1 MAENLVNTW
10 AELGKGLDK
19 IYANVD
25 PVSTKQY
32 MELYSHVYN
41 FCTKSHLDE
50 VTPLNRGRRSGNM
63 SVATP
68 SGAEFV
74 GEDLY
79 KKLVTFLEDYVNHLR
94 EGCQS
99 YRGTEL
105 LEHYNKVWES
115 FRFISTAVNGIFS
128 YLNRHWIKRELDEG
142 KTGIYEVYNLAVR
155 CWQEKL
161 FVHVADAVTNAVL
174 ELILNE
180 RNGESIPT
188 SLVSGVLNSYL
199 EMGINEHD
207 DPPVGQPVN
216 RVTPNPTEKRPRA
229 LVVFKTYFERKFIE
243 QTRIYYSS
251 EAQDFLAQN
260 SVIEYL
266 KKVEERL
273 KEERDRVDRYL
284 DTSTLDPLMKACD
297 DVLIANYLD
306 RFRGEF
312 DSMLENNQKDD
323 LARMFN
329 LCERVDGALEVLRSI
344 MESHIERKG
353 RTAIAN
359 VTSDANSDPK
369 TYVNAILAV
378 HQLFSSLVTCA
389 FKNDHGFV
397 QAMDKAFTSFINRNN
412 VTENVKAPSR
422 SPELLARY
430 ADLLLRKSAKN
441 PPENEVEEALNQ
453 VMIVFKYIED
463 KDVFQKYYSKML
475 AKRLVHE
482 LSASEDNESAMLQKL
497 KQMCGFEYTSKLQ
510 RMYTDTTVSKELT
523 QTFKREVN
531 EKNIDLQHVDL
542 SVMILAHGVWPFQ
555 FMETCSIPPIL
566 QNVMD
571 KFSAFYIARHTGRKL
586 TFLQHMSRG
595 EVTCNAY
602 NRKYG
607 FLASTA
613 QMAVLLKFNDSLSY
627 TLQQLTDSLEFK
639 NDLLHTTLQTML
651 KVDLITLD
659 GTKTLDA
666 NTPMDTVVNLNKNF
680 FSKKLKVDLSKAVT
694 RSEVRKE
701 QVDVQKDLEEDR
713 RMVIQAAI
721 VRVMKMRKKLGH
733 SALMSEVIK
742 QLSVR
747 FKPNVKVIKKCIDTL
762 IEKEYLARVE
772 GTRDEYEYLS

>member
-1 MAENLVNTW
+1 MAENLATTW
-10 AELGKGLDK
+10 GELGKGLDK
-19 IYANVD
+19 IYANKE

-41 FCTKSHLDE
+41 FCTKSHLEE
-50 VTPLNRGRRSGNM
+50 VTPLNRNRRTNNLSA
-63 SVATP
+63 ATP

-79 KKLVTFLEDYVNHLR
+79 KKLVTFLEDYVNQLR

-99 YRGTEL
+99 YRGTDL

-115 FRFISTAVNGIFS
+115 FRFSSTAVNGIFS

-188 SLVSGVLNSYL
+188 SLVNGVLNSYL

-207 DPPVGQPVN
+207 DPPVGQAAVRAN
-216 RVTPNPTEKRPRA
+216 TAAAEKRPRA

-297 DVLIANYLD
+297 DVLIASYLD

-329 LCERVDGALEVLRSI
+329 LCERVDGALEILRSI
-344 MESHIERKG
+344 MENHIERKG

-359 VTSDANSDPK
+359 VTNDANSDPK

-378 HQLFSSLVTCA
+378 HQLFSSLVTYA

-523 QTFKREVN
+523 QVFKREVN
-531 EKNIDLQHVDL
+531 DKNIDLQHVDL

-571 KFSAFYIARHTGRKL
+571 KFSAFYVARHTGRKL

-613 QMAVLLKFNDSLSY
+613 QMAVLLKFNDNLSY
-627 TLQQLTDSLEFK
+627 TLQELTDTLEFK
-639 NDLLHTTLQTML
+639 NDLLHTVLQTML
-651 KVDLITLD
+651 KVDLITLT

-666 NTPMDTVVNLNKNF
+666 NTPMTTEVNLNPNF

-721 VRVMKMRKKLGH
+721 VRVMKMRKKLAH
-733 SALMSEVIK
+733 QALMTEVIK

-762 IEKEYLARVE
+762 IEKEYLARVD
-772 GTRDEYEYLS
+772 GDRDSYEYLS